1 MADNQIA
8 DSKNFYGIWRKGI
21 KLMGAFLFFCQ
32 DLMGVAASRAG
43 TWNPQPINGNKKR
56 NLSLLYHNM

>member
-1 MADNQIA
+1 
-8 DSKNFYGIWRKGI
+8 
-21 KLMGAFLFFCQ
+21 MGAFLFFCQ

-56 NLSLLYHNM
+56 NLSLPYVEAAQIKFETSVDRRN